1 MVSEKGGEAG
11 LEPRGGTGGR
21 AGSQS
26 DAGWSLRK
34 GSEFWVGVGR
44 VWRRRNHS
52 TGRSLRRMGG
62 DICKVGPS
70 KENRG

>member
-11 LEPRGGTGGR
+11 LESRGGAGGR
-21 AGSQS
+21 AGSRR
-26 DAGWSLRK
+26 DTGWSLRK
-34 GSEFWVGVGR
+34 GLELWVGVGR
-44 VWRRRNHS
+44 IWPRINQSV
-52 TGRSLRRMGG
+52 GRSLRGMGG

>member
-11 LEPRGGTGGR
+11 PEPRGGAGGR
-21 AGSQS
+21 AGSKK

-34 GSEFWVGVGR
+34 DSELWVEVGR
-44 VWRRRNHS
+44 VWKRINQS
-52 TGRSLRRMGG
+52 KGRSLRGVGG
-62 DICKVGPS
+62 DICKAVLS